1 MDIVVLFYVLFVLYR
16 SMYCLC
22 VNVYVLL
29 PPGDNPIAVNK
40 YIIGLYHV
48 ANEYAYTVSGLCMPV
63 RILWKSICIVLL
75 RINWGPWKS
84 FIRSVSA
91 HFCFT
96 DITSHFVGE
105 NKLSHHA
112 ARLLSYVSEA
122 RSRVDKNKWEF
133 ERMSGKALSA
143 SDLSSSDLI
152 RAVSRT
158 KN

>member
-63 RILWKSICIVLL
+63 RIL
-75 RINWGPWKS
+75 
-84 FIRSVSA
+84 
-91 HFCFT
+91 
-96 DITSHFVGE
+96 
-105 NKLSHHA
+105 
-112 ARLLSYVSEA
+112 
-122 RSRVDKNKWEF
+122 
-133 ERMSGKALSA
+133 
-143 SDLSSSDLI
+143 
-152 RAVSRT
+152 
-158 KN
+158 